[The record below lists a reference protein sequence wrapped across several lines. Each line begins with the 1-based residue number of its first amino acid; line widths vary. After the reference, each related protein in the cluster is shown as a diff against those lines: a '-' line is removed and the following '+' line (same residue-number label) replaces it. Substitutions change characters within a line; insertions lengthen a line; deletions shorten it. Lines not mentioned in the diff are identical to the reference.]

1 MQVDDRVTRQAG
13 RVALRLAPAQARK
26 ALHWHAVRVGRLR
39 GNRVGDRER
48 ALELVPPLD
57 SDRLP
62 ALGLD
67 RRARNRTLEP
77 PDARCGEV
85 AVEPVFA
92 GTHAHGQPAAMLR
105 GDQP

>member
-1 MQVDDRVTRQAG
+1 MDDRVTRQGG

-39 GNRVGDRER
+39 GNGVQNGER
-48 ALELVPPLD
+48 PVQLVSPLD
-57 SDRLP
+57 RHRLP

-67 RRARNRTLEP
+67 QRARNRALEP

-92 GTHAHGQPAAMLR
+92 GTYTHGELAV
-105 GDQP
+105 